1 MQKIII
7 ENLSKSFPINS
18 NSHDR
23 LKVIDDFSLSVNKG
37 EFITFFGPNGCG
49 KSTLI
54 NILAG
59 IFNSDKGSISIDSKT
74 PQEAKT
80 GVVFQNFSD
89 SLMPWLSCLDNI
101 LFAYKLKKR
110 RSEYKNAE
118 NRLFELLE
126 KLGIELPLNNFP
138 YQISGGQR
146 NLVAI
151 LRTLIYKPDV
161 ILFDEPFSALDYENR
176 LSLQKTLLKLWEE
189 EKTTILFISH
199 DIEEAIFLA
208 NRLIIL
214 SKLPAKIKSIV
225 NINFPY
231 PRNHD
236 LYENEEFFA
245 LKKKCLEIFKQNAQ

>member
-7 ENLSKSFPINS
+7 QNLSKSFPKKENNGS
-18 NSHDR
+18 R
-23 LKVIDDFSLSVNKG
+23 LKVIDDISLVVEPG

-49 KSTLI
+49 KSTLV

-59 IFNSDKGSISIDSKT
+59 ITDFDFGEIKIDSKN
-74 PQEAKT
+74 PKEAKT

-89 SLMPWLSCLDNI
+89 SLMPWLTCEQNI
-101 LFAYKLKKR
+101 LFAFSLKNRKN
-110 RSEYKNAE
+110 EYSQAKS
-118 NRLFELLE
+118 RLYELLE
-126 KLGIELPLNNFP
+126 QLEIKLPLDNYP
-138 YQISGGQR
+138 YQISGGQK

-176 LSLQKTLLKLWEE
+176 IRLQNSLLKLWQK

-208 NRLIIL
+208 NRLVIL
-214 SKLPAKIKSIV
+214 SQLPAKIKKVID
-225 NINFPY
+225 IEFDF
-231 PRNHD
+231 PRNHN
-236 LYENEEFFA
+236 LYETEKFFA
-245 LKKKCLEIFKQNAQ
+245 LKKKCLEIFKSNKG